1 MPFEG
6 LEEAR
11 RNRCSGAN
19 VDCRRGGVGRAGD
32 FGPALGRVGEA
43 GVGGINEDIAMG
55 FGTVVMPV
63 YQ

>member
-1 MPFEG
+1 MPSEG

-19 VDCRRGGVGRAGD
+19 VDCGRGSEGRAGD
-32 FGPALGRVGEA
+32 FGPAFGRVGEA
-43 GVGGINEDIAMG
+43 GVDGINEDIAIG
-55 FGTVVMPV
+55 FGTLVLPV